1 MVFYRNAG
9 AAFVVASNT
18 WSQLARIGA
27 ALTPFGR
34 LFRSRPP
41 DRVTTAPGAVDRRE
55 VTCVALTFGAGA
67 GGRCA
72 RLPDALKEER
82 VPATFF
88 LPGRRHIERCPE
100 PVRRTAGEGHEV
112 ADRTWTHR
120 RPTEP
125 EPDGTREELER
136 TTEETARLTGR
147 RPAPMRPPRG
157 RTDDTLH
164 RVGREPGLSEVLR
177 SATAKDRATTGSAT
191 ARRRPSPASSPD
203 RRGGAACT

>member
-1 MVFYRNAG
+1 M
-9 AAFVVASNT
+9 
-18 WSQLARIGA
+18 
-27 ALTPFGR
+27 
-34 LFRSRPP
+34 
-41 DRVTTAPGAVDRRE
+41 
-55 VTCVALTFGAGA
+55 GA

-72 RLPDALKEER
+72 RLPDVLKEER

-112 ADRTWTHR
+112 ADRTWAHH

-157 RTDDTLH
+157 RTDDTVH

-177 SATAKDRATTGSAT
+177 ARPRRTARRPAPPSSPVASSTGPRATASSCSTASAT
-191 ARRRPSPASSPD
+191 ARRRPSPASSPG
-203 RRGGAACT
+203 RRGGAACS